1 MFCCS
6 TVARLFAYFIR
17 LWKSGRSCSRRRV
30 TISARFCM
38 CREITVPPVSVL
50 LLTVASPVLSRYIE
64 IRTTVHMVFSMCF
77 TFEVRDHAV
86 SKNKLPVTYKLLR
99 SKNKLPDCF
108 PNFTPA
114 GHTQLVA
121 RVHSKH

>member
-17 LWKSGRSCSRRRV
+17 LRRGGSSCGGRCAA
-30 TISARFCM
+30 ISARFCI
-38 CREITVPPVSVL
+38 CHEIPVPPVSVL

-114 GHTQLVA
+114 GHTRLVA